1 MSDAPE
7 TEKKIKVPHTFVLLF
22 CLIMLAVV
30 GTWLLPSG
38 EFDRMVNEGTGRTVV
53 VAGSFHEVE
62 SSPVGPFQAFVS
74 IQKGMVDAASII
86 LFCFLVYASFFVVL
100 ETKALHA
107 FIGWLLRL
115 LKGKELIMIP
125 VVMFVFAVA
134 ATTFG
139 MYEESYGFIPLF
151 VGLAIAMGYDALVG
165 LSMVSLAIG
174 VGYAGAFI
182 NPFTVSLAQKFAELP
197 LLSGFHFRV
206 VSWLVFVG
214 LGIAWTMRYAL
225 KIKKDPT
232 KSLMY
237 GVDMGRLAL
246 DHDELIGMPFSGRA
260 KVILT
265 IVCATVAALVWGVMK
280 QGWYLDEI
288 VGLFLIMGIVSA
300 LVAGWGADKIAVTY
314 LEGCREIVFG
324 AMVIGLSRGVLVV
337 LNDGKIIDTVIYGLA
352 QPLAHFPSWVAA
364 EGMLFVQTLIN
375 FLIPSG
381 SGQAATTMP
390 IMAPLSDLL
399 GVTRQTA
406 VLAYQFGDGFSN
418 LIWPTASVPIICAI
432 AKVPMTKW
440 WKYYVP
446 FFLLILPVQML
457 FIAAAVALNLQ

>member
-1 MSDAPE
+1 
-7 TEKKIKVPHTFVLLF
+7 
-22 CLIMLAVV
+22 
-30 GTWLLPSG
+30 
-38 EFDRMVNEGTGRTVV
+38 MVYEGTGRTVV

-86 LFCFLVYASFFVVL
+86 LFYFLVYASFFVVL

-151 VGLAIAMGYDALVG
+151 VGL
-165 LSMVSLAIG
+165 
-174 VGYAGAFI
+174 
-182 NPFTVSLAQKFAELP
+182 
-197 LLSGFHFRV
+197 
-206 VSWLVFVG
+206 
-214 LGIAWTMRYAL
+214 GIAWTMRYAL

-237 GVDMGRLAL
+237 GVDMGCLAL
-246 DHDELIGMPFSGRA
+246 DHDELIGMPFSGRG

-432 AKVPMTKW
+432 AKVPMAKW